1 MINDV
6 RSISRAHTDE
16 GREEEKGEDRCLCSA
31 LVLRE
36 ELEQVFVSQ
45 ACALSCAVSLSHR
58 SKAAPGRTEI
68 VVPIKENNTR
78 ARIK

>member
-6 RSISRAHTDE
+6 RSISSLARTHTDE

-36 ELEQVFVSQ
+36 ELEQV
-45 ACALSCAVSLSHR
+45 LSLRLAQSPAWCHHH
-58 SKAAPGRTEI
+58 I
-68 VVPIKENNTR
+68 
-78 ARIK
+78 